1 MSEFLKILCK
11 SRGLIVPMVG
21 RSQVPSSSSF
31 HSAGCLAARSGMVG
45 GSFSRHPSGG
55 SASGSGIV
63 SGRDSSQSA
72 GFVASGSGMLRWVER
87 KKNIRRGCERI
98 SSWYYVGM
106 SSQSAGLISPGI
118 CRCYEG

>member
-1 MSEFLKILCK
+1 
-11 SRGLIVPMVG
+11 MVG

-45 GSFSRHPSGG
+45 GSFSCHLSGG

-72 GFVASGSGMLRWVER
+72 GFVASGSGMLSGR
-87 KKNIRRGCERI
+87 KGRKILGKDMKECLLGNITLACPP
-98 SSWYYVGM
+98 
-106 SSQSAGLISPGI
+106 SQLV
-118 CRCYEG
+118 